1 MFIDE
6 THSSLRPIISR
17 TWAGV
22 GCTPMVKVSGKR
34 DGVTII
40 GGLTEAGRIIAL
52 QTQDSMNCLGFIE
65 FLKHALNEVTGKLV
79 VFADNHRMHQ
89 TPLVL
94 KFVKDNEERLAL
106 EFTPCYAPECN
117 PIEWVWA
124 WVKKLLAMR
133 CLGSVG
139 ALLEFWGKALML
151 GELQGLLV
159 GFWGASAIGKCY
171 QRTNA

>member
-1 MFIDE
+1 MFMDE
-6 THSSLRPIISR
+6 THSSLRPIITR
-17 TWAGV
+17 TWSGV
-22 GCTPMVKVSGKR
+22 GCTPLVKVSGKR
-34 DGVTII
+34 DGVSII
-40 GGLTEAGRIIAL
+40 GGLTEAGQIIAL
-52 QTQDSMNCLGFIE
+52 QTKDSMNCLGFIE

-79 VFADNHRMHQ
+79 IFADHHRMHK

-94 KFVKDNEERLAL
+94 EFVKNNEERLAL

-151 GELQGLLV
+151 GELQGLLL
-159 GFWGASAIGKCY
+159 GFWGASAIGKY
-171 QRTNA
+171 HQATNA

>member
-79 VFADNHRMHQ
+79 SSRITIGCIKRRWYSSSSRIM
-89 TPLVL
+89 
-94 KFVKDNEERLAL
+94 K
-106 EFTPCYAPECN
+106 
-117 PIEWVWA
+117 
-124 WVKKLLAMR
+124 
-133 CLGSVG
+133 SV
-139 ALLEFWGKALML
+139 
-151 GELQGLLV
+151 
-159 GFWGASAIGKCY
+159 
-171 QRTNA
+171 